1 MLLDKNKN
9 SLNEIIH
16 FVGIGGI
23 GMSGIAEIMNNLG
36 YHVQG
41 SDIAENYSTERL
53 RTHGIK
59 VFSSHHAENITN
71 AAYLVISSAINTDN
85 AEVKAA
91 LEKKIPVIRR
101 AEMLAELM
109 RLKNSVAVSGSH
121 GKTTTTSLI
130 ACMFES
136 AGLKPTVING
146 GIINNRSTNAYVGT
160 GNYLIAEADESD
172 ATFIHIPASV
182 AVITNI
188 DPEHMDYY
196 QDFTTLVAA
205 FRSFIIN
212 LPFYG
217 FAVVCIDHPVVRN
230 LVSDIHERKIITY
243 GIDSADANIIAF
255 NISSDIDSSV
265 FDVKINLPGM
275 KCTAV
280 IEGITIPTPGRHNI
294 LNSLAAIAIGA
305 ELDFGIQTLK
315 NGFRKFAG
323 VKRRFTKV
331 GEYNGASIIDDYA
344 HHPVEIEATLSTARI
359 IADKQGGRVIAIFQP
374 HRYSRLKSLFDDFI
388 HCFGKADLLYITDI
402 YSAGEAEIEGI
413 SSTSLL
419 ENIEKSTTIKAN
431 YISSPKQIPIIIKDI
446 VKSGDLII
454 MMGAGNITL
463 WANKLADELANKSTS
478 RLEN

>member
-1 MLLDKNKN
+1 MLLDINKN
-9 SLNEIIH
+9 NLSEIIH

-41 SDIAENYSTERL
+41 SDISENHSTERL
-53 RTHGIK
+53 KHHGIK
-59 VFSSHHAENITN
+59 VFLGHNAENIDD
-71 AAYLVISSAINTDN
+71 ASYLVVSSAINVDN
-85 AEVKAA
+85 IEVKTA

-109 RLKNSVAVSGSH
+109 RFKNSVAISGSH
-121 GKTTTTSLI
+121 GKTTTTSLV

-136 AGLKPTVING
+136 AGLEPTVING

-172 ATFIHIPASV
+172 ATFIHIPASI

-196 QDFTTLVAA
+196 QDFTTLISA

-217 FAVVCIDHPVVRN
+217 FAVVCIDHPVVRK
-230 LVSDIHERKIITY
+230 LVSDVHERKIITY
-243 GIDSADANIIAF
+243 GIDSEDANITAF
-255 NISSDIDSSV
+255 NISSNVNSSN
-265 FDVKINLPGM
+265 FDVKINLPNM
-275 KCTAV
+275 KCTAT
-280 IEGITIPTPGRHNI
+280 IEKITIPTPGRHNV

-315 NGFRKFAG
+315 NGFKKFAG

-331 GEYNGASIIDDYA
+331 GEYNGALIIDDYA
-344 HHPVEIEATLSTARI
+344 HHPVEIQATLSTANI
-359 IADKQGGRVIAIFQP
+359 IAEKQGGRVIAIFQP
-374 HRYSRLKSLFDDFI
+374 HRYSRLKSLFNDFI
-388 HCFGKADLLYITDI
+388 HCFDDADLIYITDI
-402 YSAGEAEIEGI
+402 YSAGEVEIEGI
-413 SSTSLL
+413 SSNSLVK
-419 ENIEKSTTIKAN
+419 NIKKYTNKN
-431 YISSPKQIPIIIKDI
+431 VDYISSLEQIPTIIKDI
-446 VKSGDLII
+446 IQAKDLII

-463 WANKLADELANKSTS
+463 WANNLQQQLSDLN
-478 RLEN
+478 